1 MQGASCQQQVASCKQ
16 LFLNIQR
23 KYFVS
28 EAELLSLFIIPIIMS
43 TQHLIPDE
51 FIRFLLVLVFSLLIG
66 LEQRRHHIAENED
79 LLFGTDRTFTFIG
92 LLGYVLFIANPSS
105 YIPFLSGFAII
116 GLFLAIQYFQKISQ
130 HNNYGLTSSILALL
144 TYCLPIMV
152 FTQPVWLLL
161 LFVVVILTLTEL
173 KSHLISISKKASEE
187 EFITLAKFI
196 AFAGVVLPLLP
207 DQPISNQIPISPY
220 NLWLAVVVVS
230 GISYVSYLLKKFVF
244 PDSGVM
250 LTGILGGLY
259 SSTATTVI
267 IARREKEGST
277 GVKAVSAIMMANGM
291 MYLRILVLAML
302 FNSAIATALAIPFL
316 ILFAICTVLS
326 KISGKHDDTISP
338 SSAEDMNTAGNKNPL
353 ELKTAVI
360 FGILF
365 VFFAIVTEYVMK
377 TYGSAGVTSL
387 AFIVGVTDIDPFLL
401 NLLQHTKGITESTIA
416 LAIINATNSN
426 NILKMIY
433 AIALS
438 SKSLRK
444 NLIINFSIL
453 IISGL
458 ATSILLY
465 LL

>member
-1 MQGASCQQQVASCKQ
+1 MSIQ
-16 LFLNIQR
+16 NI
-23 KYFVS
+23 
-28 EAELLSLFIIPIIMS
+28 
-43 TQHLIPDE
+43 IPDE
-51 FIRFLLVLVFSLLIG
+51 FIRFLLVLVFSLVIG
-66 LEQRRHHIAENED
+66 LEQRRHHITENED

-92 LLGYVLFIANPSS
+92 LLGYVLFIADPKS
-105 YIPFLSGFAII
+105 YLPFLTGFVII
-116 GLFLAIQYFQKISQ
+116 GLLLAIQYFQKINQ

-161 LFVVVILTLTEL
+161 AFVVVILILTEL
-173 KSHLISISKKASEE
+173 KDHFISLSKKASEI

-196 AFAGVVLPLLP
+196 AFAGVILPLLP

-230 GISYVSYLLKKFVF
+230 GISYISYLLKKFVF
-244 PDSGVM
+244 PDSGVL

-267 IARREKEGST
+267 IARREKQGNA
-277 GVKAVSAIMMANGM
+277 GAQAVSAIMTANGM
-291 MYLRILVLAML
+291 MYLRILVLAFL
-302 FNSAIATALAIPFL
+302 FNSAIATALSIPFL
-316 ILFAICTVLS
+316 FLFVICIVLA
-326 KISGKHDDTISP
+326 KVSGKKDDAISP
-338 SSAEDMNTAGNKNPL
+338 SLADSMNTAGNKNPL
-353 ELKTAVI
+353 ELKTAVV

-365 VFFAIVTEYVMK
+365 VFFAIVTEYVTK
-377 TYGSAGVTSL
+377 TYGGAGVTSL

-401 NLLQHTKGITESTIA
+401 NLLQHQGGITETTVA

-433 AIALS
+433 ALVLS
-438 SKSLRK
+438 SKNLNK
-444 NLIINFSIL
+444 GLIINFSIL
-453 IISGL
+453 IFSGL
-458 ATSILLY
+458 AVSLLFY